1 VAVYKRNLLLMVVIW
16 AFASFA
22 FFMVPFYIG
31 TLDFNI
37 YLMSTATAFGEVLSS
52 VICLLVTHHI
62 DKKKSISFFTGI
74 SCLGSLAVTLIIWLY
89 HGNDQVFPALAF
101 LLLYTGVV
109 TMFDLIYVIVPTL
122 FPTIFLATS
131 YGCCNVVGRGVSM
144 FAPMVARA
152 PFPWPMLILAAY
164 SFVCI
169 FLPWGLIPIKS
180 KQETKV

>member
-1 VAVYKRNLLLMVVIW
+1 MVIIW

-37 YLMSTATAFGEVLSS
+37 YLMSTSTAFGEVLSS
-52 VICLLVTHHI
+52 VICLLVTHKI
-62 DKKKSISFFTGI
+62 DKKKSISFFTAI
-74 SCLGSLAVTLIIWLY
+74 SFLGALGVTLIIWLY
-89 HGNDQVFPALAF
+89 HGEDQIFSALAF
-101 LLLYTGVV
+101 LLLYTGIV
-109 TMFDLIYVIVPTL
+109 TVFDLIYVIVPTL

-144 FAPMVARA
+144 FAPIIARA

-164 SFVCI
+164 SLICV
-169 FLPWGLIPIKS
+169 FLPWGLVPIKIKLNS
-180 KQETKV
+180 KV

>member
-1 VAVYKRNLLLMVVIW
+1 MVIIW

-37 YLMSTATAFGEVLSS
+37 YLMSTSTAFGEVLSS
-52 VICLLVTHHI
+52 VICLLVTHNI
-62 DKKKSISFFTGI
+62 DKKKSISFFTAI
-74 SCLGSLAVTLIIWLY
+74 SFLGALGVTLIIWLY
-89 HGNDQVFPALAF
+89 HGEDQVFPALAF
-101 LLLYTGVV
+101 LLLYTGIV

-152 PFPWPMLILAAY
+152 PFPWPMLILAGY
-164 SFVCI
+164 SFICI
-169 FLPWGLIPIKS
+169 FLPWGLIPIKNKLDS
-180 KQETKV
+180 KV